1 MSFST
6 LSVHDFVQ
14 ALASPEP
21 TPGGGTAAAVTAAMG
36 ASLLMM
42 VAGLSRTRGNTD
54 DERTALA
61 SVRDRLRP
69 LVEAL
74 ERCADRDSDAF
85 NAVMGAYRLPK
96 ASDTEKAARKAAIAS
111 AMKGA
116 TDVPLETLRLAVDA
130 LDSAETV
137 VRIGNPSA
145 ASDAGVGADLL
156 AAAARGAAANVR
168 INLEGLGDDAYR
180 ASATRQMDALVAR
193 VREAETRLSAAAG

>member
-21 TPGGGTAAAVTAAMG
+21 TPGGGTAAAVAAAMG
-36 ASLLMM
+36 ASLVMM

-54 DERTALA
+54 DERAALA
-61 SVRDRLRP
+61 AVRDRLRP

-85 NAVMGAYRLPK
+85 DAVMAAYRLPK

-130 LDSAETV
+130 LESAETV

-145 ASDAGVGADLL
+145 ASDAGVGANLL

-168 INLEGLGDDAYR
+168 INLDGLGDDSYR
-180 ASATRQMDALVAR
+180 TSATRQMDALVAR
-193 VREAETRLSAAAG
+193 VREAETRLRAAAG

>member
-14 ALASPEP
+14 ALANPEP
-21 TPGGGTAAAVTAAMG
+21 TPGGGTAAAVAAAIG

-54 DERTALA
+54 DERAALA
-61 SVRDRLRP
+61 AVRDRLRP

-85 NAVMGAYRLPK
+85 DAVMAAYRLPK
-96 ASDTEKAARKAAIAS
+96 ASDTEKATRKAAIAS

-130 LDSAETV
+130 LESAETV

-145 ASDAGVGADLL
+145 ASDAGVGANLL

-168 INLEGLGDDAYR
+168 INLDGLGDDAYR
-180 ASATRQMDALVAR
+180 TSATRQMDALVAR
-193 VREAETRLSAAAG
+193 VREAETRLRAAVG